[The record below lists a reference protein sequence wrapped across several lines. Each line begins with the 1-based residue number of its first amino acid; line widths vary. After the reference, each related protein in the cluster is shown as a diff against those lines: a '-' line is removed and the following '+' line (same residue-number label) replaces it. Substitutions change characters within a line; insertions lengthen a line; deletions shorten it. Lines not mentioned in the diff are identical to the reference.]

1 MKVND
6 IIHGFK
12 VENIRPLTQAGGSAI
27 EMKHEKSGARLLFLD
42 REDSNKTFSI
52 GFRTVPE
59 DDTGVFHILEHSV
72 LCGSDKYRLKEPFVE
87 LLKSSMNTFLN
98 AMTFPDKTLYP
109 ISSQND
115 KDFFNLMSVYLDAVF
130 SPLIYS
136 KPEIFRQEGWHFEFD
151 EEDNASYKGVVFN
164 EMKGVYADADAVLEN
179 KITSLLFPDNGYGFE
194 SGGLPSAIPEL
205 TYEKFVYTHSKFYHP
220 SNSYIFLD
228 GSIDIDRVLEF
239 IGTEY
244 LSRYEAIDPMPMPA
258 VQKPVKTNRVQSFF
272 EQGAD
277 IPKEGHSILGKAYV
291 LGSFD
296 DKETTFACR
305 ILADV
310 LSDSNQSV
318 IKSAFLS
325 KGLCEDVT
333 VQVNDG
339 VLQPWLLVTFRNID
353 ESKADEIESLFDE
366 TIKDII
372 KNGVDT
378 AQLEASISN
387 FEFSLKEKD
396 FGVPLGLYY
405 SMAALETWLYD
416 GDPVGGIEFG
426 SVFDSLREKI
436 GSGWYEKLLSDIFLD
451 NAHSCSVLLEPSYTL
466 GDEDRQR
473 ESDNIKSRLA
483 AMSTEQKETLK
494 SEQAK
499 LIEWQSSVDSPE
511 AVASIPKID
520 LADIDKNPELVA
532 TKTDGNIITHTIHT
546 NGITYIN
553 MYFDVSYLNKSQ
565 LLCASLLS
573 VLLGKLD
580 TENHTALELK
590 TQTLTKCGSL
600 SFDVRTYSD
609 PKNTSGTAVKFCI
622 SISMLDRNT
631 DAALSLVN
639 EILTKTLFSD
649 TDAILELVKQ
659 DKTDMYQNIVSAGSK
674 FAIRRAQSSISVDG
688 AVTEITDGFEYYKWI
703 KELKVT
709 PDFADELKSLCAL
722 MFTSS
727 NLLTSVTNEN
737 PNALKS
743 KILDFV
749 SRLPS
754 HTTEGK
760 LSIEPLDKANEAI
773 IIPGDIAFAAMCGA
787 SDAVMSG
794 AMTLI
799 SHIVTLEYL
808 WNEVRV
814 KGGAYGTGMKSQTDG
829 VLSYYSFRDPAAA
842 NSLST
847 FNGAADF
854 VESYLQS
861 EPDLTGAIIGTISD
875 ISPLLTPRLKALL
888 ADGYYLKNV
897 SADDRRKM
905 RCDIISATSDDIR
918 NALYTIKASA
928 ASSSICVV
936 GSGEQISACEL
947 IDKKYSL

>member
-1 MKVND
+1 MKVNE
-6 IIHGFK
+6 IIHGFR
-12 VENIRPLTQAGGSAI
+12 VENIRPITQAGGNAI

-42 REDSNKTFSI
+42 RKDSNKTFSI

-151 EEDNASYKGVVFN
+151 EENNASYKGVVFN
-164 EMKGVYADADAVLEN
+164 EMKGVYADADSVLEN

-220 SNSYIFLD
+220 SNSYIFLY
-228 GSIDIDRVLEF
+228 GSVDIDRTLEF
-239 IGTEY
+239 IDSEY

-258 VQKPVKTNRVQSFF
+258 VQQPVKTARVHDFF

-305 ILADV
+305 VLADV
-310 LSDSNQSV
+310 LSDSNQSI

-325 KGLCEDVT
+325 RGLCEDVS

-372 KNGVDT
+372 KNGVD
-378 AQLEASISN
+378 ASQLEASISN

-405 SMAALETWLYD
+405 SMAALEAWLYD
-416 GDPVGGIEFG
+416 GDPVSGIEFG
-426 SVFDSLREKI
+426 AVFDSLREKI
-436 GSGWYEKLLSDIFLD
+436 GSGWYEKLLSHIFID
-451 NAHSCSVLLEPSYTL
+451 NTHSCSVLLEPSYTL

-473 ESDNIKSRLA
+473 ESDSIKSRLEV
-483 AMSTEQKETLK
+483 MSPDKIDELK

-511 AVASIPKID
+511 AIASIPKID
-520 LADIDKNPELVA
+520 LADIDKDPELVETEA
-532 TKTDGNIITHTIHT
+532 DGSIITHTIHT
-546 NGITYIN
+546 DGITYIN
-553 MYFDVSYLNKSQ
+553 MYFDISYLNKSQ
-565 LLCASLLS
+565 LLRASLLS
-573 VLLGKLD
+573 ILLGKLD
-580 TENHTALELK
+580 TENYTALQLK

-609 PKNTSGTAVKFCI
+609 PENSANTSVKFCI
-622 SISMLDRNT
+622 SVSMLDRNT
-631 DAALSLVN
+631 DAALNLVS
-639 EILTKTLFSD
+639 EILTNTLFSD

-659 DKTDMYQNIVSAGSK
+659 DKTDMYQNIVSSGSK
-674 FAIRRAQSSISVDG
+674 FAMRRAQSSISAEG
-688 AVTEITDGFEYYKWI
+688 AVTEITDGFEYYKWV
-703 KELKVT
+703 KELDVT
-709 PDFADELKSLCAL
+709 PDFATKLKNLCAL
-722 MFTSS
+722 MFTSG
-727 NLLTSVTNEN
+727 NLLTSITNEN

-743 KILDFV
+743 RILDFAAV
-749 SRLPS
+749 LPS
-754 HTTEGK
+754 HRTDGK
-760 LSIEPLDKANEAI
+760 LSVTPFEKTNEAI
-773 IIPGDIAFAAMCGA
+773 VIPGDIAFAAMCGA
-787 SDAVMSG
+787 SDAVKSG

-814 KGGAYGTGMKSQTDG
+814 KGGAYGTGMKYQTDG
-829 VLSYYSFRDPAAA
+829 ILSYYSFRDPAAA
-842 NSLST
+842 NSIDT
-847 FNGAADF
+847 FKTAADF

-875 ISPLLTPRLKALL
+875 ISPLLTPRLKAIL
-888 ADGYYLKNV
+888 ADGYYLKNI
-897 SADDRRKM
+897 STADRRKM
-905 RCDIISATSDDIR
+905 RCDIISATAEDIR
-918 NALYTIKASA
+918 NALDTIKASA
-928 ASSSICVV
+928 AESAICVV
-936 GSGEQISACEL
+936 GSSEQISNCEL
-947 IDKKYSL
+947 INKKYSL